1 MIPKLQD
8 NPMFLN
14 EYKTFQNRITAVTDE
29 KLQKE
34 LTKYL
39 VDLRNTIVYLDRQHE
54 SLYLS
59 NRMPSD
65 VGETRSQISDIRKNL
80 ETKLSA
86 WERRQ
91 LPR

>member
-1 MIPKLQD
+1 L
-8 NPMFLN
+8 
-14 EYKTFQNRITAVTDE
+14 TTA
-29 KLQKE
+29 
-34 LTKYL
+34 L
-39 VDLRNTIVYLDRQHE
+39 VDLKNAIVYLDRQHE
-54 SLYLS
+54 SLYIS

-65 VGETRSQISDIRKNL
+65 VGETRSQIFGLRKNL